1 MALVQGVIGV
11 GSVYVESGVLSGARL
26 RKGKMATRQMRA
38 GGLVAGVAW
47 LWLLGAMSALAQS
60 PRVLI
65 SHHARGMYPGEA
77 VLVRVSATPPLT
89 EVRGAIFER
98 TVRFYQVAETVW
110 EGLVGIDLL
119 VETGDHRLELDIT
132 TANGGVMERTHV
144 LRVEEKEYP
153 TRHLSVAPRYV
164 EPPPAVLARITRE
177 AERQTTLFA
186 TDTPERL
193 WEGSWLPPVPGQAT
207 SRFGSRSVFNG
218 QPRNPHS
225 GADFRAGVG
234 TPVTAPNGGRVVLVD
249 DTYFSGGS
257 VILDHGWG
265 MYSYFAHLSKKLVE
279 EGDRVGRGQVI
290 GHAGATGR
298 VTGPHLHWTL
308 RLSGARVDPLS
319 VMEVVD
325 K

>member
-1 MALVQGVIGV
+1 M
-11 GSVYVESGVLSGARL
+11 
-26 RKGKMATRQMRA
+26 
-38 GGLVAGVAW
+38 AGVAW

-60 PRVLI
+60 PRVLL

-177 AERQTTLFA
+177 AERQTIDDQLELLA
-186 TDTPERL
+186 ARDWER
-193 WEGSWLPPVPGQAT
+193 A
-207 SRFGSRSVFNG
+207 
-218 QPRNPHS
+218 
-225 GADFRAGVG
+225 VG
-234 TPVTAPNGGRVVLVD
+234 G
-249 DTYFSGGS
+249 SGGAAES
-257 VILDHGWG
+257 VIDAACAKMGKSREQL
-265 MYSYFAHLSKKLVE
+265 AAVL
-279 EGDRVGRGQVI
+279 
-290 GHAGATGR
+290 
-298 VTGPHLHWTL
+298 
-308 RLSGARVDPLS
+308 
-319 VMEVVD
+319 
-325 K
+325 